1 MKNDFSYTEPI
12 TILNMKK
19 SIAFLAA
26 LSLCASVFAQGQRK
40 VENVME
46 PLPSGAVTLTDYFEN
61 DIRKSVENWAKG
73 VMPYDSVVEF
83 FRTGRKQFALGEMV
97 GKAIRTN
104 ALMYRYTR
112 DEELRDLTKDVV
124 YSLIGTMKPNGSIS
138 CTAVENQ
145 PGGTDG
151 DIWERKYVLL
161 ALSQYYLDVD
171 QDPKVLDAMEKE
183 AASVMT
189 QIGPQTGV
197 SIKDFGWS
205 DNHIESSTILEP
217 IMRLYYITGKQE
229 YLDYAAYIVDCG
241 GGLGKNMF
249 QAVRDG
255 DPLTSVGQPYPKAY
269 EMTSLWEGLVEYY
282 RATGDPV
289 LLETIEKYFRSVK
302 ENEITI
308 IGNGGADVYWPKVC
322 GEAWSNT
329 AVEQTNPSVVRMMET
344 CVGVT
349 WIKYCS
355 QYLRLTGDPSAVDAI
370 EKYIYNGLLGAM
382 RPDGKGFS
390 YVNLL
395 NGEKV
400 TNYGWGWNFDGLPV
414 TCCNLNGPTGLAYI
428 PYVAV
433 MQDAEGPVVNLYNA
447 GKAVAKTAKG
457 DEVFLTV
464 DSQFPRGNEV
474 KISVDP
480 SVAGKFSVRL
490 YMPTWSPDTYVE
502 VNGKAVRGVKPGE
515 YLAISRRWK
524 KGDMIRIVFD
534 FRARLIDAPKGGR
547 NPEGE
552 FFQAVQ
558 WGPIVLARDENID
571 PDYNKPVQV
580 VADENGEVKVRQVT
594 PERPGTRMQFVVPT
608 TGGDIKMVDYSSVD
622 CWKGS
627 HIQTWLPMI
636 R

>member
-1 MKNDFSYTEPI
+1 
-12 TILNMKK
+12 MKK

-26 LSLCASVFAQGQRK
+26 LGLCAAVFAQGQRK

-161 ALSQYYLDVD
+161 ALSQYYLDVE

-457 DEVFLTV
+457 DEVVLTV

>member
-1 MKNDFSYTEPI
+1 
-12 TILNMKK
+12 MKK

-26 LSLCASVFAQGQRK
+26 LGLCASVFAQGQRK

-355 QYLRLTGDPSAVDAI
+355 QYLRLTGDPSAVDSI

-457 DEVFLTV
+457 DEVVLTV

>member
-1 MKNDFSYTEPI
+1 
-12 TILNMKK
+12 MKK

-26 LSLCASVFAQGQRK
+26 LGLCAAVFAQGQRK

-433 MQDAEGPVVNLYNA
+433 MQDADGPVVNLYNA

-457 DEVFLTV
+457 DEVVLTV

>member
-1 MKNDFSYTEPI
+1 
-12 TILNMKK
+12 MKK

-26 LSLCASVFAQGQRK
+26 LGLCAAVFAQGQRK

-457 DEVFLTV
+457 DEVVLTV

-490 YMPTWSPDTYVE
+490 YMPTWSPDTCVE

>member
-1 MKNDFSYTEPI
+1 
-12 TILNMKK
+12 MKK

-457 DEVFLTV
+457 DEVVLTV

-474 KISVDP
+474 KVSVDP
-480 SVAGKFSVRL
+480 SVAGKFSVKL

>member
-1 MKNDFSYTEPI
+1 
-12 TILNMKK
+12 MKK

-26 LSLCASVFAQGQRK
+26 LGLCASVFAQGQRK

-457 DEVFLTV
+457 DEVVLTV

-480 SVAGKFSVRL
+480 SVAGKFSVTL

-515 YLAISRRWK
+515 YLAISRRCK

>member
-1 MKNDFSYTEPI
+1 
-12 TILNMKK
+12 MKK

-26 LSLCASVFAQGQRK
+26 LGLSAAVFAQGQRK

-457 DEVFLTV
+457 DGVVLTV

-480 SVAGKFSVRL
+480 SVAGKFSVTL

-608 TGGDIKMVDYSSVD
+608 TGGGIKMVDYSSVD

>member
-1 MKNDFSYTEPI
+1 
-12 TILNMKK
+12 MKK

-26 LSLCASVFAQGQRK
+26 LALCASVFAQGQRK

-197 SIKDFGWS
+197 TIKDFGWS

-457 DEVFLTV
+457 DEVVLTV

>member
-1 MKNDFSYTEPI
+1 
-12 TILNMKK
+12 MKK

-269 EMTSLWEGLVEYY
+269 EMTSLCEGLVEYY

-457 DEVFLTV
+457 DEVVLTV

>member
-1 MKNDFSYTEPI
+1 
-12 TILNMKK
+12 MKK

-26 LSLCASVFAQGQRK
+26 LGLSASVFAQGQRK

-171 QDPKVLDAMEKE
+171 QDAKVLDAMEKE

-457 DEVFLTV
+457 DEVVLTV

>member
-1 MKNDFSYTEPI
+1 
-12 TILNMKK
+12 MKK

-26 LSLCASVFAQGQRK
+26 LSLCAAVFAQGQRK

-457 DEVFLTV
+457 DEVVLTV

-594 PERPGTRMQFVVPT
+594 PDRPGTRMQFVVPT

>member
-1 MKNDFSYTEPI
+1 
-12 TILNMKK
+12 MKK

-26 LSLCASVFAQGQRK
+26 LGLCTSVFAQGQRK

-457 DEVFLTV
+457 DEVVLTV

>member
-1 MKNDFSYTEPI
+1 
-12 TILNMKK
+12 MKK

-26 LSLCASVFAQGQRK
+26 LGLCASVFAQGQRK

-457 DEVFLTV
+457 DEVVLTV

-480 SVAGKFSVRL
+480 SVAGKFSVKL

-580 VADENGEVKVRQVT
+580 IADENGEVKVRQVT
-594 PERPGTRMQFVVPT
+594 PERPGTRMQFIVPT

>member
-1 MKNDFSYTEPI
+1 
-12 TILNMKK
+12 MKK

-26 LSLCASVFAQGQRK
+26 LGLCAAVFAQGQRK

-329 AVEQTNPSVVRMMET
+329 AVELTNPAVVRMMET

-457 DEVFLTV
+457 DEVVLTV

>member
-1 MKNDFSYTEPI
+1 
-12 TILNMKK
+12 MKK
-19 SIAFLAA
+19 SIAFLAV
-26 LSLCASVFAQGQRK
+26 LGLCASVFAQGQRK

-457 DEVFLTV
+457 DEVVLTV

-502 VNGKAVRGVKPGE
+502 VNGKAVRGVEPGE

>member
-1 MKNDFSYTEPI
+1 
-12 TILNMKK
+12 MKK

-457 DEVFLTV
+457 DEVVLTV

-594 PERPGTRMQFVVPT
+594 PERLGTRMQFVVPT

>member
-1 MKNDFSYTEPI
+1 
-12 TILNMKK
+12 MKK

-26 LSLCASVFAQGQRK
+26 LGLCASVFAQGQRK

-457 DEVFLTV
+457 DEVVLTV

-480 SVAGKFSVRL
+480 SVAGKFSVKL

>member
-1 MKNDFSYTEPI
+1 
-12 TILNMKK
+12 MKK

-26 LSLCASVFAQGQRK
+26 LALCASVFAQGQRK

-457 DEVFLTV
+457 DEVVLTV

-534 FRARLIDAPKGGR
+534 FRARLGDARKGGR

-552 FFQAVQ
+552 FFQAGQ
-558 WGPIVLARDENID
+558 GGPGVLARDENID

>member
-1 MKNDFSYTEPI
+1 
-12 TILNMKK
+12 MKK
-19 SIAFLAA
+19 SIAFLAV
-26 LSLCASVFAQGQRK
+26 LGLCASVFAQGQRK

-457 DEVFLTV
+457 DEVVLTV

-594 PERPGTRMQFVVPT
+594 PERPGTRMQFGVPT

>member
-1 MKNDFSYTEPI
+1 
-12 TILNMKK
+12 MKK

-26 LSLCASVFAQGQRK
+26 LGLCASVFAQGQRK

-457 DEVFLTV
+457 DEVVLTV
-464 DSQFPRGNEV
+464 DSQFPRGNQV

>member
-1 MKNDFSYTEPI
+1 
-12 TILNMKK
+12 MKK

-26 LSLCASVFAQGQRK
+26 LGLSAAVFAQGQRK

-457 DEVFLTV
+457 DEVVLTV

>member
-1 MKNDFSYTEPI
+1 
-12 TILNMKK
+12 MKK

-269 EMTSLWEGLVEYY
+269 EMTSHWEGLVEYY

-457 DEVFLTV
+457 DEVVLTV

-580 VADENGEVKVRQVT
+580 VADENGEVKVKQVT

>member
-1 MKNDFSYTEPI
+1 
-12 TILNMKK
+12 MKK

-26 LSLCASVFAQGQRK
+26 LGLCASVFAQGQRK

-112 DEELRDLTKDVV
+112 DEELRNLTKDVV

-457 DEVFLTV
+457 DEVVLTV

>member
-1 MKNDFSYTEPI
+1 
-12 TILNMKK
+12 MKK

-457 DEVFLTV
+457 DEVVLTV

-580 VADENGEVKVRQVT
+580 IADENGEVKVRQVT

>member
-1 MKNDFSYTEPI
+1 
-12 TILNMKK
+12 MKK

-26 LSLCASVFAQGQRK
+26 LGLCASVFAQGQRK

-112 DEELRDLTKDVV
+112 DEELRELTKDVV

-457 DEVFLTV
+457 DEVVLTV

>member
-1 MKNDFSYTEPI
+1 
-12 TILNMKK
+12 MKK

-26 LSLCASVFAQGQRK
+26 LGLCASVFAQGQRK

-457 DEVFLTV
+457 DEVVLTV

-480 SVAGKFSVRL
+480 SDAGKFSVTL

>member
-1 MKNDFSYTEPI
+1 
-12 TILNMKK
+12 MKK

-46 PLPSGAVTLTDYFEN
+46 PLPSGAVALTDYFEN

-457 DEVFLTV
+457 DEVVLTV

>member
-1 MKNDFSYTEPI
+1 
-12 TILNMKK
+12 MKK

-26 LSLCASVFAQGQRK
+26 LGLCAAVFAQGQRK

-289 LLETIEKYFRSVK
+289 LLETIEKYFRSVR

-457 DEVFLTV
+457 DEVVLTV

-627 HIQTWLPMI
+627 HIQTWLPEI

>member
-1 MKNDFSYTEPI
+1 
-12 TILNMKK
+12 MKK

-26 LSLCASVFAQGQRK
+26 LGLCAAVFAQGQRK

-457 DEVFLTV
+457 DEVVLTV

-594 PERPGTRMQFVVPT
+594 PDRPGTRMQFVVPT

>member
-1 MKNDFSYTEPI
+1 
-12 TILNMKK
+12 MKK

-26 LSLCASVFAQGQRK
+26 LGLCASVFAQGQRK

-457 DEVFLTV
+457 DEVVLTV

-580 VADENGEVKVRQVT
+580 VADENGEVKVKQVT

>member
-1 MKNDFSYTEPI
+1 
-12 TILNMKK
+12 MKK
-19 SIAFLAA
+19 SIAFLAS

-457 DEVFLTV
+457 DEVVLTV

-594 PERPGTRMQFVVPT
+594 PDRPGTRMQFIVPT

>member
-1 MKNDFSYTEPI
+1 
-12 TILNMKK
+12 
-19 SIAFLAA
+19 
-26 LSLCASVFAQGQRK
+26 
-40 VENVME
+40 
-46 PLPSGAVTLTDYFEN
+46 
-61 DIRKSVENWAKG
+61 
-73 VMPYDSVVEF
+73 
-83 FRTGRKQFALGEMV
+83 
-97 GKAIRTN
+97 
-104 ALMYRYTR
+104 
-112 DEELRDLTKDVV
+112 
-124 YSLIGTMKPNGSIS
+124 
-138 CTAVENQ
+138 
-145 PGGTDG
+145 
-151 DIWERKYVLL
+151 
-161 ALSQYYLDVD
+161 
-171 QDPKVLDAMEKE
+171 
-183 AASVMT
+183 
-189 QIGPQTGV
+189 
-197 SIKDFGWS
+197 
-205 DNHIESSTILEP
+205 
-217 IMRLYYITGKQE
+217 
-229 YLDYAAYIVDCG
+229 
-241 GGLGKNMF
+241 
-249 QAVRDG
+249 
-255 DPLTSVGQPYPKAY
+255 
-269 EMTSLWEGLVEYY
+269 
-282 RATGDPV
+282 
-289 LLETIEKYFRSVK
+289 
-302 ENEITI
+302 
-308 IGNGGADVYWPKVC
+308 
-322 GEAWSNT
+322 
-329 AVEQTNPSVVRMMET
+329 
-344 CVGVT
+344 
-349 WIKYCS
+349 
-355 QYLRLTGDPSAVDAI
+355 
-370 EKYIYNGLLGAM
+370 M

-457 DEVFLTV
+457 DEVVLTV

>member
-1 MKNDFSYTEPI
+1 
-12 TILNMKK
+12 MKK

-26 LSLCASVFAQGQRK
+26 LGLCASVFAQGQRK

-457 DEVFLTV
+457 DEVVLTV

-480 SVAGKFSVRL
+480 SVAGKFSVTL

-571 PDYNKPVQV
+571 PDYKPVQV

>member
-1 MKNDFSYTEPI
+1 
-12 TILNMKK
+12 MKK

-26 LSLCASVFAQGQRK
+26 LGLCASVFAQGQRK

-255 DPLTSVGQPYPKAY
+255 DPLPSVGQPYPKAY

-457 DEVFLTV
+457 DEVVLTV

>member
-1 MKNDFSYTEPI
+1 
-12 TILNMKK
+12 MKK

-26 LSLCASVFAQGQRK
+26 LGLCASVFAQGQRK

-457 DEVFLTV
+457 DEVVLTV

-571 PDYNKPVQV
+571 PDYNKPVKV